1 MKQTE
6 DLLFAWLALSNTIC
20 NERLVSDMPFN
31 EALICNLLDRS
42 GSEGMYAAQLCAQI
56 GMLKSQMNR
65 TLNSME
71 QKQLIRRERSQT
83 DRRQVRVFLRQNSL
97 YENQHRKS
105 IALVKKII
113 EQYGKERAVALTHE
127 LHAIAGIAREVLS

>member
-6 DLLFAWLALSNTIC
+6 DLLFAWLSLSNTIC

-31 EALICNLLDRS
+31 EALICNLLDRN
-42 GSEGMYAAQLCAQI
+42 GGDGMYAAQLCAQT

-71 QKQLIRRERSQT
+71 QKNLIRRERSQT
-83 DRRQVRVFLRQNSL
+83 DRRQVRVFLTQNSL

-105 IALVKKII
+105 IELVKKII
-113 EQYGKERAVALTHE
+113 EQYGKERAAALTHE
-127 LHAIAGIAREVLS
+127 LYAIAGIAREVLS